1 MRKLII
7 LLYVCIIIL
16 TLTACWNY
24 REVDRLTI
32 VAGFAIDK
40 TDNGNYLLTFEVV
53 DMHEAGKEGK
63 VRSVLIETE
72 GETLLDAARNTISK
86 NFPKLYFGH
95 ATIAILSK
103 EVARESLLGVIDFI
117 CRDAELRLDIHLF
130 VSEGE
135 TAGEILKAKALT
147 TELLSF
153 EINNILDEVKSL
165 SKAIPMRSYEF
176 VNLLGGKGVSGM
188 MTSLCTVENNNEKV
202 IKLCGT
208 AIFNRDKLQG
218 FINGDET
225 KTLSFIIDEVKG
237 GVIVAKVGPK
247 AIEDRIS
254 LEISESKTKIKPV
267 YKDNKLSIEVNINTS
282 VFLDEHASKENYN
295 DEEGLEKLK
304 KIAEKQLKDEIESLI
319 KKVQTEFGSDIFGF
333 GYFVYKNIPKVWKQ
347 QEDKWDEVFKNL
359 EVKVEPK
366 IEILHTSLL
375 SKPVKIG
382 K

>member
-176 VNLLGGKGVSGM
+176 VKLLGGKGVSGM

-282 VFLDEHASKENYN
+282 VFIDEHASKENYN